1 MSRKEKQAHACYP
14 HYLPS
19 KLDVTTLFL
28 DNLQEQ
34 YVQPLRVCLHGSI
47 SSTLRHQ
54 RPPQINS
61 ERWPNYGPVKMFRVS
76 CDRGG
81 AAAVFQCLHTDIQ
94 LPALFTGAKN
104 NCPWQLVPASRPKDP
119 QFTCKWVQNYWV
131 CFMVPTDLNVFGPRP

>member
-1 MSRKEKQAHACYP
+1 MSRKEKQACACYP

-19 KLDVTTLFL
+19 KLDVTTLFF

-47 SSTLRHQ
+47 SSTLWHQ

-104 NCPWQLVPASRPKDP
+104 NCPQLAAVPSKQTQRPPIHRQMSTILLGLFHSATGLK
-119 QFTCKWVQNYWV
+119 VV
-131 CFMVPTDLNVFGPRP
+131 RS